1 MRAWALPR
9 ACRSGARPRPAPGS
23 AIAAACES
31 GLPECATVH
40 GGAGGGTGSA
50 RHRHSMNL
58 IERLESRRERSE
70 EERLVL
76 DSVAR
81 LADEVIAPRAAHH
94 DRTAEFPADNVAAI
108 NELGL
113 NAIFVPDS
121 FEGALLPFDTYLEC
135 VKLLT
140 RACSST
146 GIIYATTFHAMKP
159 LIDFGTPE
167 QKSRLLPRIA
177 RGGLGSLAITEPTA
191 GSDAT
196 AMRTRFVPTATGDEI
211 AITGEKT
218 FISNGDVAELFL
230 VFGKWSQIDDPRGA
244 ITALVV
250 ERGAPG
256 LSAAG
261 REDKM
266 GMRASSTVTLRF
278 EECRVPRANLLGGPG
293 DGLRILL
300 ASLNK
305 SRPSIAAHA
314 LGIARAAFDDMVGW
328 MNERRQSGRAVI
340 DFQGNQ
346 FLLADLVSELALCEA
361 WLDYVAGLVEAD
373 SGASDY
379 AIEASIAKLR
389 ASDLAMRM
397 TTEAVQM
404 HGGYGY
410 IKDYRVERLM
420 RDAKI
425 TQIWEG
431 TNQVHRQL
439 IGRHFRAR

>member
-1 MRAWALPR
+1 
-9 ACRSGARPRPAPGS
+9 
-23 AIAAACES
+23 
-31 GLPECATVH
+31 
-40 GGAGGGTGSA
+40 
-50 RHRHSMNL
+50 MNL

-94 DRTAEFPADNVAAI
+94 DRTAEFPADNVASI

-211 AITGEKT
+211 TITGEKT

-361 WLDYVAGLVEAD
+361 WLDYVAGLVEVD